1 MLRITPS
8 RSGHPTLLWDTHSL
22 HSSYDPVK
30 EARRFIEETL
40 VNKCADSIILL
51 GPGLGYLVDAV
62 RNHTPKARLICLYFS
77 KDIFNLARDKP
88 EASWHPDAAIDLP
101 TFLDR
106 HIKELDIEGLE
117 VLEWIPSAQNIP
129 EISTYVSRSLS
140 QHIKEMRGN
149 LITTSALGRLWIRN
163 SILNFI
169 GIDKVIK
176 GRIFHP
182 TAPTI
187 IVASGPSVE
196 NLYPLLAEFSRGVN
210 LWALPSAVPGL
221 LSHNLRPDLIVM
233 TDPGYYAVQ
242 HMMPARGM
250 DIPLAMPLS
259 AAQGSWR
266 ITEHVLLISQ
276 HTFYEEEI
284 LKRCGIKTLSIP
296 TLGTVTASA
305 LELALKHCSGEIILC
320 GLDFCY
326 KDILSHARPNL
337 FDSLMMIEANRLAPY
352 YSRTYTRA
360 ADFAPLRQMERR
372 TSLPLKTY
380 AGWFSKR
387 PLSKRVLRCSPTPL
401 KIDGIEEIQIRTM
414 KNRLR
419 PYLNER
425 FRKVP
430 EIDRAYPLRK
440 KRIELARHSVNQ
452 WIGTFRRGK
461 KVIRDTGEVKYIFLN
476 QELLTLSYFIRPAD
490 ITILKRTFLSEEKN
504 RASADALALLDKG
517 IEFLADLLE
526 KIQ

>member
-1 MLRITPS
+1 VR
-8 RSGHPTLLWDTHSL
+8 
-22 HSSYDPVK
+22 
-30 EARRFIEETL
+30 EARRFIEESLT
-40 VNKCADSIILL
+40 NNRADSIILL

-62 RNHTPKARLICLYFS
+62 RNHTPEARLICLYYC
-77 KDIFNLARDKP
+77 KDIFNLAKDKP
-88 EASWHPDAAIDLP
+88 EASWHPGAPIDLP

-106 HIKELDIEGLE
+106 YIKELDIEGLE
-117 VLEWIPSAQNIP
+117 VLEWIPSAQYFP
-129 EISTYVSRSLS
+129 EVSTYVSRLLS

-149 LITTSALGRLWIRN
+149 LITTNALGPLWIRN

-169 GIDKVIK
+169 AIDKVITS
-176 GRIFHP
+176 RIFHP

-196 NLYPLLAEFSRGVN
+196 NMYPFLAEFSTGVN

-221 LSHNLRPDLIVM
+221 LAHNIRPDLIVM

-266 ITEHVLLISQ
+266 ITGNVLLISQ

-326 KDILSHARPNL
+326 KDILSHTRPNL

-352 YSRTYTRA
+352 YSRTYARA
-360 ADFAPLRQMERR
+360 ADFAPLRQMEFR

-387 PLSKRVLRCSPTPL
+387 PLPRRVLRCNPTPL
-401 KIDGIEEIQIRTM
+401 RIHGIEEIQVRTM
-414 KNRLR
+414 KNHLR
-419 PYLNER
+419 PYLKER
-425 FRKVP
+425 LRKVP
-430 EIDRAYPLRK
+430 ETDRAYPTRK
-440 KRIELARHSVNQ
+440 KRIELAKNSVNQ
-452 WIGTFRRGK
+452 WIGTARRGK
-461 KVIRDTGEVKYIFLN
+461 EVIRDTGKVKYIFLN

-490 ITILKRTFLSEEKN
+490 IIRLKRTFRSEEKN
-504 RASADALALLDKG
+504 RASADALVLLDKS
-517 IEFLADLLE
+517 IDFLADLLE
-526 KIQ
+526 KFQ